1 MKISV
6 IMPSFLG
13 EYPGSAKNLPQK
25 FQRSVDSFIKQV
37 YKNTE
42 LIVISD
48 GCKETVRILKTKY
61 KKHLDSGF
69 IKLLELERH
78 PLFTGAVRQAGI
90 NIATGDVLCNLDV
103 DDEFMPNHTW
113 NFNVAFDPKKYEWA
127 YFNLYRKLDN
137 LNGVEEVLNA
147 TPDLDSLNTANVIW
161 RRDLDVTWNN
171 CSGRQDNKLF
181 NAQLLEKYKSKVKL
195 YGCGYIVHHA
205 NFSAV

>member
-25 FQRSVDSFIKQV
+25 FQRAVDSFIKQV
-37 YKNTE
+37 YKNAE

-61 KKHLDSGF
+61 KKHLDSSF
-69 IKLLELERH
+69 IKLIELERH
-78 PLFTGAVRQAGI
+78 PLFSGIVRQAGI
-90 NIATGDVLCNLDV
+90 NIATGDVLCNLDA
-103 DDEFMPNHTW
+103 DDEFTPNHLW
-113 NFNVAFDPKKYEWA
+113 NIKTAFDHKRYEWG
-127 YFNLYRKLDN
+127 YFSLYRKLDN

-147 TPDLDSLNTANVIW
+147 TPDLDSLCTANVIW

-181 NAQLLEKYKSKVKL
+181 NAQLLDKYKNKVKL
-195 YGCGYIVHHA
+195 YGCGYIIRHA
-205 NFSAV
+205 NISVI